1 MFEKHKYIYKHAVK
15 CYDPQNLKYILD
27 DAMVST
33 PEGVT
38 DGSPNVTMTSTT
50 VKNQVLGNHCIY
62 SPTYLILK
70 IKQQNVV
77 SELQN
82 QNIDP

>member
-15 CYDPQNLKYILD
+15 CYDQQNLKYILD

-33 PEGVT
+33 PEVVT

-50 VKNQVLGNHCIY
+50 VKKHSARKSLCL
-62 SPTYLILK
+62 STK
-70 IKQQNVV
+70 IFDVKNKTAKRR
-77 SELQN
+77 
-82 QNIDP
+82 IGAAK